1 MKEGA
6 TLNFKCLV
14 TALSLQ
20 GKWNQNLLISIKLG
34 TNGDQNPKLILI
46 FSLSFMSINTG
57 GFFFLDKIDENSAEF
72 RHVLFAKSFV
82 I

>member
-1 MKEGA
+1 MKEEA

-20 GKWNQNLLISIKLG
+20 GKRNQNLLISIKLG

-57 GFFFLDKIDENSAEF
+57 GFFFF
-72 RHVLFAKSFV
+72 R
-82 I
+82 

>member
-1 MKEGA
+1 MKEEA
-6 TLNFKCLV
+6 TLNLKCLV

-20 GKWNQNLLISIKLG
+20 GKRNQNLLLSIKLG
-34 TNGDQNPKLILI
+34 TNSDQNPKLILI

-57 GFFFLDKIDENSAEF
+57 GFFLDKIDENSAEF